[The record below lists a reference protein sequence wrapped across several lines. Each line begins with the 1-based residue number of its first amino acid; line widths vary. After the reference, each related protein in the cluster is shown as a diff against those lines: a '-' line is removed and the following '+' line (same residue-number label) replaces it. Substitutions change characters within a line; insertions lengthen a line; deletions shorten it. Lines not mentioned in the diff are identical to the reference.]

1 MNNARYA
8 LRTLRASPG
17 FTAVA
22 LGTLALGIGANTVIF
37 SAVDA
42 VLLRP
47 LPYPGSDRIVQVT
60 ETAQLNGI
68 VQRPSSVPKF
78 DFLRARVHSLQ
89 PFAAMG
95 LTGFQMTSEHADPA
109 QIAGARV
116 SAGFFDLFGVE
127 PLLGR
132 TFLPAEDLPGG
143 PAVAVIRYSLWQ
155 NRFAGD
161 PGVVGRSI
169 GLNGESATIVG
180 VMPAAF
186 DFPDSAQIWTPRVFE
201 QPLLTR
207 VEIDHGAGFLLLY
220 GRLNNGVDTRQAATE
235 LNALSKQ
242 YDAAHAGFGDT
253 GHALR
258 LRSLRDTTVAD
269 IRTTLLV
276 LWGAVGFV
284 LLIASAN
291 IANLLLSRA
300 LARRKEIAIRVSLGA
315 TRGRLLVQ
323 FLTESVILSAL
334 GGALGVL
341 LACWG
346 TGLIDHLNSGVL
358 PRAGEVH
365 IDARALLFTAAVAL
379 ATGVLFGLGPALHAL
394 RFDLNRALKESARS
408 VSAGGRLRGIVVTS
422 EVALAMALLSGAGLL
437 MRSFANLE
445 HVDPGF
451 RSTHLLSATLPL
463 APARYPKTF
472 ARTAFFDQALS
483 RISALPGVEQVSL
496 NSAPPI
502 RGGYGIGYTYAIEG
516 RPAPE
521 QAKLPVT
528 FLRNIDPDYFR
539 TMGIA
544 LRRGR
549 TFTATDTAGTVPV
562 AIINQTM
569 ARRQW
574 PDEDPIGRRVVY
586 SREQTVVEVVGVVA
600 DVKFAALGDTA
611 AYEEMYVPYRQKPSF
626 TMSLLVRGRGNPAD
640 LAATVRQE
648 IARIDPEQPVSNVQ
662 TMDDALAGSIARPRL
677 ETALMAGFATV
688 ALLLAALGIFGVVA
702 WSVSQRTNE
711 IGIRMALGAAPG
723 NVLAMIIGQAFRT
736 IGAGQ
741 ALGLAGALLLT
752 RFLKSVLFGV
762 SAHDPLT
769 FATVILVL
777 GATALIACLLAARR
791 AIGVDPVIALR
802 QE

>member
-1 MNNARYA
+1 MNDARYA
-8 LRTLRASPG
+8 LRSLRASPG

-60 ETAQLNGI
+60 ETAPLNGI

-89 PFAAMG
+89 PFAAMS

-109 QIAGARV
+109 QIAGAGV
-116 SAGFFDLFGVE
+116 GASFDLFGVE

-186 DFPDSAQIWTPRVFE
+186 DSDSAQIWTPRVFE
-201 QPLLTR
+201 QPMLTR

-220 GRLNNGVDTRQAATE
+220 GRLNNGLDAQADTE
-235 LNALSKQ
+235 LNALSQQ

-334 GGALGVL
+334 GGALGIL
-341 LACWG
+341 LASWG
-346 TGLIDHLNSGVL
+346 TGLIDHLNSRVL

-408 VSAGGRLRGIVVTS
+408 VSAGGRLRGMVVTS

-437 MRSFANLE
+437 MRSFSNLE

-472 ARTAFFDQALS
+472 AQAAFFDQVLS
-483 RISALPGVEQVSL
+483 RISSLPGVEQVSL
-496 NSAPPI
+496 NSAPPV
-502 RGGYGIGYTYAIEG
+502 RGGSAS
-516 RPAPE
+516 
-521 QAKLPVT
+521 
-528 FLRNIDPDYFR
+528 
-539 TMGIA
+539 
-544 LRRGR
+544 
-549 TFTATDTAGTVPV
+549 ATP
-562 AIINQTM
+562 
-569 ARRQW
+569 
-574 PDEDPIGRRVVY
+574 
-586 SREQTVVEVVGVVA
+586 
-600 DVKFAALGDTA
+600 
-611 AYEEMYVPYRQKPSF
+611 
-626 TMSLLVRGRGNPAD
+626 
-640 LAATVRQE
+640 
-648 IARIDPEQPVSNVQ
+648 
-662 TMDDALAGSIARPRL
+662 
-677 ETALMAGFATV
+677 
-688 ALLLAALGIFGVVA
+688 
-702 WSVSQRTNE
+702 
-711 IGIRMALGAAPG
+711 
-723 NVLAMIIGQAFRT
+723 
-736 IGAGQ
+736 
-741 ALGLAGALLLT
+741 T
-752 RFLKSVLFGV
+752 RFKGV
-762 SAHDPLT
+762 P
-769 FATVILVL
+769 
-777 GATALIACLLAARR
+777 RR
-791 AIGVDPVIALR
+791 SRPNFR
-802 QE
+802 